1 MHRKEIFKELERE
14 KQSQRLAQK
23 YRKESDSPKEFRLGG
38 VREKLGQGTGRSK
51 VPEES
56 PAQETKVLPY
66 TLAAELIPVKKIV
79 NGIIYT
85 GDNRYLKI
93 VEVLP
98 VNFLLR
104 SAKEQ
109 RFVIQGFL
117 QWLKVAPC
125 RFQIRTLARRADIGR
140 YLEKAREEMER
151 EENELCRRLQ
161 EDYMKLLQEVGLK
174 EAISRRFFLI
184 LEYDDPEAARA
195 AEAADIAAALE
206 NMADT
211 AKRYLGRCGN
221 EVICPEEPTR
231 FTLEL
236 IYQMLNRESCADI
249 AFESRINRVAEW
261 YLKEGGESALEGI
274 PVSEYVA
281 PESLDLTHPNYFVMD
296 GLYYACL
303 YVPSGRYRTRT
314 AAGWT
319 ALLINAGEGIDVDFF
334 FFRQDKGKSM
344 ERIGRNIRINRS
356 KIQDISDTQNGFD
369 DLADSIQSGLYLRS
383 GLSGSEELYYM
394 CLMVTVTAYSEKEL
408 MWRVKELRKLLASR
422 DMDALPC
429 YFRQEQAFLSTLPL
443 LNLES
448 CIYERARRNVL
459 TSGVAGC
466 YPFSAYEM
474 SDEDGVLLGVNKAN
488 RSLVLVDIFNS
499 RQYSNANI
507 TIWGTTGAG
516 KTFLLQ
522 LLALRMRRKGIQ
534 VFIIAPDKGH
544 EFIRACKN
552 IGGAY
557 IQISP
562 SSPHCINVMEIWK
575 EDNETS
581 AVLDG
586 EVEKS
591 MLAAKIQDLHIF
603 FSLLVP
609 DMSYEEKQLLDEAMV
624 EAYAQKG
631 ITHDNESLW
640 IKTGERE
647 MGGTGSA
654 KMHTG
659 HADGGS
665 YKEMPILGDLY
676 SILYEKTETR
686 RIANILNRLVHGSG
700 ASFNQQTNVDLDN
713 KYVVLDVSQLSGDLH
728 VVGMFVAITY
738 VWAKARED
746 RTKPK
751 TVILDELWRLIGA
764 AGNELAAEYVLEIFK
779 VIRGYGGSAIAASQD
794 TNDFLSLEGGKFG
807 KGIMNASKTKIV
819 MNMEHEDALKVQEIL
834 HLSDAETSAVT
845 HFERGNGLLSANG
858 TNVTIDFRASEME
871 KELITTD
878 RKELAKLKEK
888 LIREGKTGDRL
899 V

>member
-1 MHRKEIFKELERE
+1 MEQKFRKENDRP
-14 KQSQRLAQK
+14 
-23 YRKESDSPKEFRLGG
+23 KESWSEGMQEKFRLKATDRKQTEENG
-38 VREKLGQGTGRSK
+38 V
-51 VPEES
+51 
-56 PAQETKVLPY
+56 QEAEVLPY
-66 TLAAELIPVKKIV
+66 TLASELIPVKKVV

-85 GDNRYLKI
+85 KDNRYIKI

-140 YLEKAREEMER
+140 YVEKAREEMKR

-161 EDYMKLLQEVGLK
+161 EDYIKLLQEVGLK
-174 EAISRRFFLI
+174 EAVSRRFFLI
-184 LEYDDPEAARA
+184 LEYDDPEAGRA
-195 AEAADIAAALE
+195 EESDIAAALD

-221 EVICPEEPTR
+221 EVICPKEPTR

-236 IYQMLNRESCADI
+236 VYQMLNRESCAEI
-249 AFESRINRVAEW
+249 SFEKRLNQVAAW
-261 YLKEGGESALEGI
+261 YMQEGGEGSLDSI
-274 PVSEYVA
+274 PVSEYMA
-281 PESLDLTHPNYFVMD
+281 PVSLDLTHPNYFVMD

-303 YVPSGRYRTRT
+303 YVPSGKYRTRT

-319 ALLINAGEGIDVDFF
+319 TLLINAGEGIDVDFF
-334 FFRQDKGKSM
+334 FFRQDKVKSM

-356 KIQDISDTQNGFD
+356 KIQDISDTQNGFE

-394 CLMVTVTAYSEKEL
+394 CMMVTVTAYSEKEL
-408 MWRVKELRKLLASR
+408 MWRVKELRRLLVSR

-429 YFRQEQAFLSTLPL
+429 YFRQEQAFLSTLPF
-443 LNLES
+443 LNLEI

-474 SDEDGVLLGVNKAN
+474 SDDDGILLGVNKAN

-552 IGGAY
+552 VGGAY

-575 EDNETS
+575 ENHETS

-591 MLAAKIQDLHIF
+591 LLAAKIQDLHIF

-624 EAYAQKG
+624 ETYAQKG
-631 ITHDNESLW
+631 ITHDNASLLA
-640 IKTGERE
+640 E
-647 MGGTGSA
+647 
-654 KMHTG
+654 
-659 HADGGS
+659 DGG
-665 YKEMPILGDLY
+665 YKEMPVLGDLY
-676 SILYEKTETR
+676 SILLKKEETR
-686 RIANILNRLVHGSG
+686 RIAHILNRMVHGSG
-700 ASFNQQTNVDLDN
+700 ASFNQQTNVDTDN
-713 KYVVLDVSQLSGDLH
+713 KYEVLDVSQLSGDLLVAGTFI
-728 VVGMFVAITY
+728 VVLY

-751 TVILDELWRLIGA
+751 AIILDELWRLIGA
-764 AGNELAAEYVLEIFK
+764 AGNALAAAYVLEIFK

-834 HLSDAETSAVT
+834 HLSDAETSAIT
-845 HFERGNGLLSANG
+845 HFERGSGLLSANG
-858 TNVTIDFRASEME
+858 TNVTIDFRASELE
-871 KELITTD
+871 RELITTD
-878 RKELAKLKEK
+878 RKELEKLKEK